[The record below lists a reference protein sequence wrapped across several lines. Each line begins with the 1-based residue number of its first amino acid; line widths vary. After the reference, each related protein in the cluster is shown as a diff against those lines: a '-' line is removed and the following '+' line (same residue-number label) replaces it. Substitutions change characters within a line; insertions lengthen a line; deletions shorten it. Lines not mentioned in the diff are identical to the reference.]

1 MSEPLR
7 VLQVFAR
14 MDRGGAETMIMNL
27 YRNMNR
33 SEVQFDFVVH
43 TNDHC
48 SFDDEI
54 KELGGKIFR
63 IPAYQGRN
71 HLSYKKSWEAFFK
84 THPEYKIIH
93 GHLRST
99 ASIYLK
105 IAKKYGLVTIAHS
118 HSTSSG
124 TGLPALIKNTLQ
136 YPIRYIGDFLFACSQ
151 AAGIWLFGEKACKR
165 ENFYL
170 LNNAIDSNKFIV
182 NETLR
187 RDKREEIQIQDKFVI
202 GHVGRFNYPKNHEF
216 LIDIFK
222 AIHDKESNSVLMLV
236 GDGELRKKIEN
247 KVAVLGLTNSV
258 IFTGLRHDI
267 PELLQAMDVI
277 LFPSLYEGLPVTIIE
292 AQAAGLPCVISDQIT
307 TEVQISDLI
316 TSISLKEPPERWA
329 ETVLSY
335 LGQSYRKNTY
345 SEIAKAGYDI
355 KQTSKWLQN
364 FYLENNKMKM
374 NQLIN

>member
-1 MSEPLR
+1 MVQGEFRMSEPLR

-33 SEVQFDFVVH
+33 SEIQFDFVVH

-54 KELGGKIFR
+54 KELGGKIYR

-71 HLSYKKSWEAFFK
+71 HLSYKKSWEDFFK
-84 THPEYKIIH
+84 AHPEYKIIH
-93 GHLRST
+93 GHVRST

-105 IAKKYGLVTIAHS
+105 IAKKYELVTIAHS

-136 YPIRYIGDFLFACSQ
+136 YPIRYIGNYLFACSQ
-151 AAGIWLFGEKACKR
+151 AAGIWLFGKKACKK
-165 ENFYL
+165 ENFYI
-170 LNNAIDSNKFIV
+170 LNNAIDTSKYIF

-187 RDKREEIQIQDKFVI
+187 RDKRKEFQIQEKFVI
-202 GHVGRFNYPKNHEF
+202 GHIGRFSSPKNHVF

-236 GDGELRKKIEN
+236 GDGELRRKIEN
-247 KVAVLGLTNSV
+247 KVADLGLTDSV
-258 IFTGLRHDI
+258 IFTGLRQDI

-277 LFPSLYEGLPVTIIE
+277 LFPSLYEGLPVTIVE
-292 AQAAGLPCVISDQIT
+292 AQASGIKCVLSDTIT
-307 TEVQISDLI
+307 KEVVCDDHLVSFM
-316 TSISLKEPPERWA
+316 SLKSQVNDWA
-329 ETVLSY
+329 DQVLE
-335 LGQSYRKNTY
+335 Y
-345 SEIAKAGYDI
+345 SNGYTRGNGEYQIIKSGYDI
-355 KQTSKWLQN
+355 HQTCALLQK
-364 FYLENNKMKM
+364 FYLTH
-374 NQLIN
+374 

>member
-27 YRNMNR
+27 YRSMNR

-63 IPAYQGRN
+63 VPVYQGQN
-71 HLSYKKSWEAFFK
+71 HFSYKKSWENFFQ

-93 GHLRST
+93 GHVRST

-136 YPIRYIGDFLFACSQ
+136 YPIRYIGDYLFSCSQ
-151 AAGIWLFGEKACKR
+151 AAGIWLFGKKACKK
-165 ENFYL
+165 ENFHI
-170 LNNAIDSNKFIV
+170 LNNAIDTSKFIF
-182 NETLR
+182 NKTLR
-187 RDKREEIQIQDKFVI
+187 QDKRKEFKILGKFVI
-202 GHVGRFNYPKNHEF
+202 GHVGRFSYPKNHEF

-222 AIHDKESNSVLMLV
+222 AIHDKEPNSVLMLV
-236 GDGELRKKIEN
+236 GEGELRGKIEK
-247 KVAVLGLTNSV
+247 KVEDLGLTDGV
-258 IFTGLRHDI
+258 IFTGLRQDI

-277 LFPSLYEGLPVTIIE
+277 LFPSLYEGLPVTIVE
-292 AQAAGLPCVISDQIT
+292 AQASGIKCILSDTITKEVVCDDHLVHFMSLKSQVNDWADKVLEYSNGYTRENSHDQIMK
-307 TEVQISDLI
+307 S
-316 TSISLKEPPERWA
+316 
-329 ETVLSY
+329 
-335 LGQSYRKNTY
+335 
-345 SEIAKAGYDI
+345 GYDI
-355 KQTSKWLQN
+355 HQTSIILQK
-364 FYLENNKMKM
+364 FYLTHVG
-374 NQLIN
+374 

>member
-14 MDRGGAETMIMNL
+14 MDRGGAETMMMNL

-43 TNDHC
+43 TDDHC

-54 KELGGKIFR
+54 KALGGKIFR
-63 IPAYQGRN
+63 VPTYQGRN
-71 HLSYKKSWEAFFK
+71 HLRYKKSWEDFFK

-93 GHLRST
+93 GHIRST

-105 IAKKYGLVTIAHS
+105 IANNYGLVTIAHS

-136 YPIRYIGDFLFACSQ
+136 YPIRYIGNYLFACSQ
-151 AAGIWLFGEKACKR
+151 TAGIWLFGKKACKR
-165 ENFYL
+165 DNFYL
-170 LNNAIDSNKFIV
+170 LNNAIDTSKYIF

-187 RDKREEIQIQDKFVI
+187 RDKREEFQIQDRFVV
-202 GHVGRFNYPKNHEF
+202 GHVGSFGYPKNHEF

-222 AIHDKESNSVLMLV
+222 AIHDKEPNSVLMLV
-236 GDGELRKKIEN
+236 GEGELREKMEE
-247 KVAVLGLTNSV
+247 KVADLGLTDSV

-277 LFPSLYEGLPVTIIE
+277 LFPSLYEGLPVTIVE
-292 AQAAGLPCVISDQIT
+292 AQASGIKCIISDTIT
-307 TEVQISDLI
+307 KEVVCDDNLVSFM
-316 TSISLKEPPERWA
+316 SLKSHVNDWA
-329 ETVLSY
+329 DQVLEYSNGY
-335 LGQSYRKNTY
+335 TRKNGHDQIIK
-345 SEIAKAGYDI
+345 SGYDI
-355 KQTSKWLQN
+355 QQTSAVLQK
-364 FYLENNKMKM
+364 FYLT
-374 NQLIN
+374 Q